1 MPSKNV
7 IKLTAGNKEA
17 NNSLDVKTILT
28 EFFESVDMTD
38 ILEHQ
43 GNSLHAF
50 IEYYKRPDTGEVI
63 AEAIEDVTFVNHQ
76 ITMLL
81 HNLHRALTKNQS
93 AIVQQINIDG
103 HGSSN

>member
-7 IKLTAGNKEA
+7 IKLATNTRDTNKP
-17 NNSLDVKTILT
+17 LDVKTILT

-50 IEYYKRPDTGEVI
+50 IEYYKRPDTGDVL
-63 AEAIEDVTFVNHQ
+63 AEAMEDATFVNHQ

-81 HNLHRALTKNQS
+81 HNLYRAVTKSQA
-93 AIVQQINIDG
+93 AIVQPINFDG

>member
-1 MPSKNV
+1 MRDNNV
-7 IKLTAGNKEA
+7 IKLATGSREA
-17 NNSLDVKTILT
+17 NKPLDVKTILT
-28 EFFESVDMTD
+28 EFFKSVDMTD

-50 IEYYKRPDTGEVI
+50 IEYYKRPDTGDVL
-63 AEAIEDVTFVNHQ
+63 AEAMEDATFVNHQ

-81 HNLHRALTKNQS
+81 HNLYRALTKNQA
-93 AIVQQINIDG
+93 AIVQPINFDG

>member
-7 IKLTAGNKEA
+7 IKLATGTRDANK
-17 NNSLDVKTILT
+17 SLDVKSILT

-50 IEYYKRPDTGEVI
+50 IEYYKRPDTGDVL
-63 AEAIEDVTFVNHQ
+63 AEAMEDATFVNHQ

-81 HNLHRALTKNQS
+81 HNLDRALTKNQA
-93 AIVQQINIDG
+93 AIVQPINFDG

>member
-1 MPSKNV
+1 MRNDNV
-7 IKLTAGNKEA
+7 IKMTK
-17 NNSLDVKTILT
+17 NSGPSSPTDVKSLLT

-50 IEYYKRPDTGEVI
+50 IEYYKRPDTGDVL
-63 AEAIEDVTFVNHQ
+63 AEAMEDATFVNHQ

-81 HNLHRALTKNQS
+81 HNLYRALTKNQA
-93 AIVQQINIDG
+93 AIVQPINFDG